1 MVGNTT
7 VSKHAWL
14 FVARVDSWQ
23 QVVNNRSF
31 GVKRNSTLLMEAQPG
46 DPCLAYVSGRKLFA
60 GLGKITGGYYRDQ
73 MSDFPH
79 RIRLEMRLN
88 IDNGVPL
95 HSVSKA
101 LQFISK
107 TNPGVSLRRGVA
119 KIPISD
125 YQVIKAALEPRLT
138 AVELQPGMGEGPEEP
153 TEVKRR
159 ESITIVSHS
168 EAEAALLEL
177 GNLLGFETFVTADD
191 GNKDCQGKLLSQI
204 ATLRQMPDFT
214 AREILDI
221 ACHIDVIWFEDKFPV
236 HCFEV
241 EHSTGVS
248 QGLLRLFQLRGL
260 NTGFIIVAP
269 AEAQGKFEREVEK
282 APFRSI
288 RSRFRF
294 NSYGDVARFLTIA
307 REFMKEEQNFLGE
320 YHSTQ
325 VGKQFEEVWH
335 G

>member
-1 MVGNTT
+1 MVENTT

-14 FVARVDSWQ
+14 FVARADSWQ
-23 QVVNNRSF
+23 RVVNNRSF
-31 GVKRNSTLLMEAQPG
+31 GVKRNSALLREAQPG
-46 DPCLAYVSGRKLFA
+46 DPCLAYVSGRKIFA
-60 GLGKITGGYYRDQ
+60 GLGKITGGYYRDK

-95 HSVSKA
+95 HSLSKD
-101 LQFISK
+101 LQFIK
-107 TNPGVSLRRGVA
+107 NRTNPGVFLRRGVV
-119 KIPISD
+119 KIPLSD
-125 YQVIKAALEPRLT
+125 YQVIKAALEPQLT
-138 AVELQPGMGEGPEEP
+138 ADELQPSMRAGSEEAG
-153 TEVKRR
+153 EVK
-159 ESITIVSHS
+159 SHS

-204 ATLRQMPDFT
+204 ATLKEMPEFT
-214 AREILDI
+214 AQEILDT
-221 ACHIDVIWFEDKFPV
+221 ARHIDVIWFEDKFPV
-236 HCFEV
+236 HCFEI

-260 NTGFIIVAP
+260 NTGFTVVAP

-288 RSRFRF
+288 RNRFRF
-294 NSYGDVARFLTIA
+294 KSYEDIARFLRVA
-307 REFMKEEQNFLGE
+307 REFVKEEQNFLGE
-320 YHSTQ
+320 HHSSQ
-325 VGKQFEEVWH
+325 VGNKLEEV
-335 G
+335 

>member
-1 MVGNTT
+1 
-7 VSKHAWL
+7 L
-14 FVARVDSWQ
+14 VAKANGWQ
-23 QVVNNRSF
+23 RVVNNRSF
-31 GVKRNSTLLMEAQPG
+31 GVKRNSALLREAQPG
-46 DPCLAYVSGRKLFA
+46 DPCIAYVSGRKLFA
-60 GLGKITGGYYRDQ
+60 GLGKITGGYYRDKK
-73 MSDFPH
+73 SDFPH

-95 HSVSKA
+95 HSVSKD
-101 LQFISK
+101 LQCIENR
-107 TNPGVSLRRGVA
+107 TNPGVFLRRGVA

-125 YQVIKAALEPRLT
+125 YQVIEAALELRLT
-138 AVELQPGMGEGPEEP
+138 AVELQPNMEEGSEEAG
-153 TEVKRR
+153 EVK
-159 ESITIVSHS
+159 SHS

-191 GNKDCQGKLLSQI
+191 GNRDCQGKLLSQI

-288 RSRFRF
+288 RNRFRF

-325 VGKQFEEVWH
+325 VGKQFEEVWD